1 VTVESTHRVAIV
13 TGAARGIGAA
23 IARELGRSGARVV
36 VADLDLAGAEGAV
49 EALRADGIDA
59 TAARV
64 DVGQVAAARE
74 LVGATVQRFGR
85 LDVLVN
91 NAGICPL
98 ATIEET
104 TEDLFDWIVAVNLKG
119 TYFVSQAAIA
129 PFKAQR
135 SGRIVN
141 IASVGGKTG
150 GVMPVSV
157 YSATKAGIISLT
169 KSFASYLAPF
179 GVTVNAIAPG
189 PATTDLTRD
198 WPADRMTALAGAIP
212 LKRLARPD
220 DIAPVVAFLAS
231 EAAGYITGEIVDV
244 NGGLLMD

>member
-1 VTVESTHRVAIV
+1 MGGTHKVAIV
-13 TGAARGIGAA
+13 TGGARGIGAA
-23 IARELGRSGARVV
+23 IARAIGQTGARVV
-36 VADLDLAGAEGAV
+36 VADLDLVRAERAV
-49 EALRADGIDA
+49 EALRADDIDA
-59 TAARV
+59 TATPV
-64 DVGQVAAARE
+64 DVSRVAEARE
-74 LVGATVQRFGR
+74 LVAATVRRLGR

-104 TEDLFDWIVAVNLKG
+104 TEELFDRIVAVNLKG
-119 TYFVSQAAIA
+119 TYFASQAAIA

-150 GVMPVSV
+150 GIMPVSV

-198 WPADRMTALAGAIP
+198 WPADRMQAIAEAIP
-212 LKRLARPD
+212 LKRLARPE
-220 DIAPVVAFLAS
+220 DIAPVAAFLAS
-231 EAAGYITGEIVDV
+231 DAAGYLTGEIVD
-244 NGGLLMD
+244 

>member
-1 VTVESTHRVAIV
+1 MGGTQKAAIV
-13 TGAARGIGAA
+13 TGGARGIGAA
-23 IARELGRSGARVV
+23 IARAIGETGARVV
-36 VADLDLAGAEGAV
+36 VADLDLAGAERAV

-59 TAARV
+59 TATRV
-64 DVGQVAAARE
+64 DVGRVTEARE
-74 LVGATVQRFGR
+74 LVAATVRSFGR

-104 TEDLFDWIVAVNLKG
+104 TEELFDRIVAVNLKG
-119 TYFVSQAAIA
+119 TFFASQAAIA

-150 GVMPVSV
+150 GIMPVSV

-198 WPADRMTALAGAIP
+198 WPADRMQALAEAIP
-212 LKRLARPD
+212 LKRLARPE
-220 DIAPVVAFLAS
+220 DIAPVAAFLAS
-231 EAAGYITGEIVDV
+231 DAAGYLTGETVDV

>member
-1 VTVESTHRVAIV
+1 MEARERIAIV
-13 TGAARGIGAA
+13 TGGARGIGAA
-23 IARELGRSGARVV
+23 IAQALGETGARVV
-36 VADLDLAGAEGAV
+36 VADLDLTAAERTA
-49 EALRADGIDA
+49 ETLRASRIDA
-59 TAARV
+59 IAVRV
-64 DVGQVAAARE
+64 DVSQVADARE
-74 LVGATVQRFGR
+74 LVAATIRRFGR

-104 TEDLFDWIVAVNLKG
+104 TEEIFDRIVAVNLKG
-119 TYFVSQAAIA
+119 TFFVSQAAIV
-129 PFKAQR
+129 PFKAQH

-141 IASVGGKTG
+141 VASIAGKTG
-150 GVMPVSV
+150 GILPVSV

-169 KSFASYLAPF
+169 KSFASYLAPY
-179 GVTVNAIAPG
+179 GVTVNAVAPG

-198 WPADRMTALAGAIP
+198 WPVDRLKAITETIP
-212 LKRLARPD
+212 LKRLARPE

-231 EAAGYITGEIVDV
+231 DGARYLTGEIVDV